1 MATDERLN
9 RPSAPTTKPRGT
21 TTLAPIPFPD
31 VGAGMGVSGSRATG
45 TDMRGSAGTTA
56 ATSATM
62 PRRRTLSPSA
72 TNTDNSAT
80 ARVRRALAIREGAG
94 GVQGSRATAEQ
105 GANGQ
110 LAESLRMSL
119 IEQERLRKNAQIPGR
134 MNAVE
139 FRAMQAQRAG
149 NQAAVDSGTD
159 AINAIREGQVNRA
172 GQLTEAE
179 TEIQDRAMAEQG
191 AFDRGLINLDVAET
205 QGRFGLAEQGVRNRG
220 AVDAATALDAREQ
233 YGLSL
238 LQRAE
243 EDVTKRGNPIEETQF
258 LTGGVNA
265 TFGLGGLADPTAAGP
280 TGTVTL
286 KGPKGLPMEVE
297 LPGADA
303 KRINLATAVAQN
315 PDAYGL
321 SSDMTSEDV
330 ADFVSNKATAE
341 EIRQRQAQRKA
352 QRKAEREAF
361 MSTLGP
367 QPEAA
372 FTEASFSWAGDAR

>member
-1 MATDERLN
+1 
-9 RPSAPTTKPRGT
+9 
-21 TTLAPIPFPD
+21 
-31 VGAGMGVSGSRATG
+31 
-45 TDMRGSAGTTA
+45 
-56 ATSATM
+56 
-62 PRRRTLSPSA
+62 
-72 TNTDNSAT
+72 
-80 ARVRRALAIREGAG
+80 LAIREGAG

-110 LAESLRMSL
+110 LAESLRMGL

-149 NQAAVDSGTD
+149 NQAAVDSATA
-159 AINAIREGQVNRA
+159 AIDAIREGQVNRA

-286 KGPKGLPMEVE
+286 KGPKGLPIEVE
-297 LPGADA
+297 VPGADA
-303 KRINLATAVAQN
+303 KRINLAKAVTQN
-315 PDAYGL
+315 PDAYV
-321 SSDMTSEDV
+321 DMTQEDL
-330 ADFVSNKATAE
+330 ADFVSNRATEE
-341 EIRQRQAQRKA
+341 EIRQRVAQRKEQRKE
-352 QRKAEREAF
+352 QRKAERELS
-361 MSTLGP
+361 MSTGGP
-367 QPEAA
+367 QPEAG
-372 FTEASFSWAGDAR
+372 FDWIRGAR